1 MLTVKEIKQ
10 AVLDITKHYPI
21 KKISLFGSYAEGT
34 ATEDSDVD
42 MIIEFETPN
51 VSLLT
56 LSSIKY
62 DMMDKLHKEID
73 VIHGP
78 LEDDAM
84 IQVTRMV
91 NIYGE

>member
-1 MLTVKEIKQ
+1 MLTVNEIKQ
-10 AVLDITKHYPI
+10 AVLDIIKDYPI
-21 KKISLFGSYAEGT
+21 KKISLFGSYADGT

-42 MIIEFETPN
+42 MLIEFETPN

-62 DMMDKLHKEID
+62 DIMDKLHKDID

>member
-1 MLTVKEIKQ
+1 MLTVNEIKQ
-10 AVLDITKHYPI
+10 AVLDIIKDYPI
-21 KKISLFGSYAEGT
+21 KKISLFGSYADGT

-42 MIIEFETPN
+42 MLIEFETPN

-56 LSSIKY
+56 LSSVKY
-62 DMMDKLHKEID
+62 DIMAKLHKDID